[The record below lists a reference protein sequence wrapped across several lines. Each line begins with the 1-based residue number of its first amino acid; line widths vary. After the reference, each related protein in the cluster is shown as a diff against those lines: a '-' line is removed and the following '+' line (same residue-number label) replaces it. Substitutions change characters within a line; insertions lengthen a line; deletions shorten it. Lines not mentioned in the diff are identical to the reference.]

1 MRQTLARKSDAK
13 TRSMAYLH
21 NHDWPKVRNAKCPQP
36 RFTAVRAQQS
46 SSCISVSRL
55 LPINIEVEI
64 VTKSP
69 EARSNRTAETSASES
84 TSAAAATLAQESK
97 MRGAAAAAAAA
108 DAAAASQ
115 ARLLQG
121 TGRETLALDCQH
133 RLAVAATAAS
143 LRLSL

>member
-97 MRGAAAAAAAA
+97 MRGAAAAAA